1 MLHEGINYFFSFEPF
16 VICADIYKSL
26 GIISNSNAG
35 IDITIKRTQAKIK
48 LWLVN
53 SKDQP
58 IIGDGK
64 AALLQ
69 AIREEGSLNRACK
82 KVKISYKHAW
92 LLLKEIEENV
102 GEPVI
107 IKKRGGKFQ
116 GTFLT
121 EKAINLLEAYN
132 TYQNIL
138 AQTIYDN
145 TFWEVIGLKISA
157 RNQLKGKILEVEK
170 EGLVAKV
177 KIAVEPSTITAV
189 ITKEAVDALAIK
201 KDDKVVAVV
210 KATEVMIGKE

>member
-1 MLHEGINYFFSFEPF
+1 M
-16 VICADIYKSL
+16 K
-26 GIISNSNAG
+26 
-35 IDITIKRTQAKIK
+35 AKAK

-53 SKDQP
+53 DEDEP
-58 IIGDGK
+58 TIGAGK
-64 AALLQ
+64 AALLES
-69 AIREEGSLNRACK
+69 IKKEGSLNRACR

-92 LLLKEIEENV
+92 LLLKEIEESV

-107 IKKRGGKFQ
+107 IKKRGGKAQ

-121 EKAINLLEAYN
+121 ERAISLLEEYN

-138 AQTIYDN
+138 KETVYDK

-157 RNQLKGKILEVEK
+157 RNQMKGKIVEIEK
-170 EGLVAKV
+170 EGLIAKV

-189 ITKEAVDALAIK
+189 ITKEAADSLGFK